1 MTRRAGLGWT
11 ATFGVLIVAV
21 VWILSSAFSGADRAS
36 GIADRYDSEQ
46 LCHAS
51 TIIEVGAGLGLSTR
65 DQTIAVM
72 TAMGESSL
80 RNIPY
85 GDWETSG
92 ERNPDG
98 SPTTSVGLFQQ
109 QDGWGSRDQR
119 MDPPTAAAL
128 FYRAMLERVPQPER
142 DGLEPT
148 LVAHRTQVNDDPQHY
163 ARYWPSAVAVVESL
177 TADAGSDAATAA
189 PCA

>member
-1 MTRRAGLGWT
+1 MTRRAGLGWI
-11 ATFGVLIVAV
+11 AAFGVLIVGV
-21 VWILSSAFSGADRAS
+21 VWLIGGAFAGAERAS
-36 GIADRYDSEQ
+36 GAAARFDTEQ
-46 LCHAS
+46 LCHAA
-51 TIIEVGAGLGLSTR
+51 TIIEVGAALGLSPR

-80 RNIPY
+80 RNLPY

-128 FYRAMLERVPQPER
+128 FYRAMTERVPQPER

-148 LVAHRTQVNDDPQHY
+148 LVAHRTQVNDDPRHY
-163 ARYWPSAVAVVESL
+163 ARYWPSAVAVVEEL
-177 TADAGSDAATAA
+177 TADAGSDAAPAA
-189 PCA
+189 PCP